1 MNYMPEISKML
12 GVEIE
17 EEFNIEG
24 GSKDAKFKFSK
35 DYLIMEITD
44 VGWTRASF
52 YLADLLNGKLKIV
65 KLPKPILNEKEKEYL
80 SYVFR
85 PFKDEIIHIYKSPS
99 VYEGYEEITV
109 VMTDCRYLAFPA
121 FEKNTMYKGMEI
133 EKNYTLEELG
143 L

>member
-1 MNYMPEISKML
+1 MNHMKEIAQML

-24 GSKDAKFKFSK
+24 GSKDAKYKFSK

-65 KLPKPILNEKEKEYL
+65 KLPILNNEEKKYL
-80 SYVFR
+80 SYVIKPFR
-85 PFKDEIIHIYKSPS
+85 EDVLRIAKFESNNLENKEVIGIKTQDGNTI
-99 VYEGYEEITV
+99 
-109 VMTDCRYLAFPA
+109 FPP
-121 FEKNTMYKGMEI
+121 FEKDVMYKGMKLNQE
-133 EKNYTLEELG
+133 YTLEELG